1 MFSQWIKYDWLIVSV
16 GYTTK
21 DEDYLKFLFEGSPD
35 FCVVPS
41 FAVIPAM
48 NASTGMFMGGVP
60 GLRVDPTKVTKTFS
74 SSAQLSMKFQ
84 LLINVEI
91 VKISGKF
98 RFKSQKQVIYRW
110 HFNIYF

>member
-1 MFSQWIKYDWLIVSV
+1 MTAQAGLCRTWSETQIVGFLMHRLKYDWLIISV

-60 GLRVDPTKVTKTFS
+60 GLRVDPTKVT
-74 SSAQLSMKFQ
+74 MKFH
-84 LLINVEI
+84 E
-91 VKISGKF
+91 S
-98 RFKSQKQVIYRW
+98 
-110 HFNIYF
+110 